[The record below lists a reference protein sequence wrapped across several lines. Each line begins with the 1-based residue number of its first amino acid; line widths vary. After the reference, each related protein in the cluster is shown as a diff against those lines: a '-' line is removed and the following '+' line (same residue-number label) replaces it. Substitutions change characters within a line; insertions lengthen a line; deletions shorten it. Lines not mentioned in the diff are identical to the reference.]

1 MIEGRPRESLVQFEN
16 PTEVGEIDKHGEY
29 LPFCFHIVK

>member
-16 PTEVGEIDKHGEY
+16 PTEVGEIDKHREY
-29 LPFCFHIVK
+29 